1 MTTTV
6 HPDDKPTNWVRS
18 RVANTSDS
26 LDRAFE
32 QGLTGHVIVER
43 DGKRVRLQDGAE
55 VIEFVSC
62 SYLGLEQ
69 HPALV
74 AAAHEALD
82 RFGVHFSIARNR
94 AKPDY
99 LGQLEDLLSRIYQGA
114 TAVAFGTVS
123 TVHLGVLPLLG
134 AGSLPSYPVADV
146 GAAFL
151 IERTAHASMQ
161 VLRGILE
168 QIGPV
173 RRFDMTDDDALPA
186 MLREVTASRR
196 TPIVLVDGVGSMGGL
211 THVVGMHEQVY
222 RAGGHLYIDDAHG
235 TSIIGEHGAG
245 YAFDAFG
252 DRLPSNTVIACS
264 LSKAFGGIG
273 ACVLV
278 PGPADGRM
286 LIKSANP
293 LVFGQSIPLPVLAAT
308 VAAARLHLNGEVAD
322 RQQALWRNTTEF
334 DRLTGGTLVNAGLRC
349 PIRGAQFATE
359 DEAFAMAARLRA
371 AGVIILPAFFPTVAK
386 GTGLIRFALS
396 SLHDQHQLAI
406 AAKALGSTD

>member
-1 MTTTV
+1 MTTAA
-6 HPDDKPTNWVRS
+6 HPDDKRTNWVRS

-32 QGLTGHVIVER
+32 QGLTGHVLVER

-74 AAAHEALD
+74 AAAREALD

-94 AKPDY
+94 AQPDY
-99 LGQLEDLLSRIYQGA
+99 LGQLEDLLSQIYQGA
-114 TAVAFGTVS
+114 TVVAFGTVS

-134 AGSLPSYPVADV
+134 AGLLPSYPVADA

-173 RRFDMTDDDALPA
+173 RRFDMADDDALPA
-186 MLREVTASRR
+186 QLREVTASGL
-196 TPIVLVDGVGSMGGL
+196 TPIVLIDGVGSMGGL
-211 THVVGMHEQVY
+211 TQVVGVREQVY

-308 VAAARLHLNGEVAD
+308 VAAARLHLNGEVAG
-322 RQQALWRNTTEF
+322 RQQALWRNAAEF

-359 DEAFAMAARLRA
+359 DEAFEVAARLRA

-406 AAKALGSTD
+406 AAKALGSVT